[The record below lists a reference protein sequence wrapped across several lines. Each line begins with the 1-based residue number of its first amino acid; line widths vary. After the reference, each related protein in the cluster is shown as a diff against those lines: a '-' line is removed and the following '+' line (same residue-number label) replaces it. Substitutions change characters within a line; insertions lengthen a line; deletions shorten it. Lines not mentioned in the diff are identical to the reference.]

1 MKLEKSITTQD
12 RQNIARPNVDIFD
25 GDIIKILNEGEWIT
39 FKYKDKER
47 KRLVFLIQTKYMTEK
62 LLPLNQTTINILI
75 EAFGEETKDWINK
88 EVKVWIFKSKI
99 GDRFADVVY
108 LTPLDWG
115 FKGNQFVK
123 LNEKEQFESKNQQ
136 IIRKKT

>member
-123 LNEKEQFESKNQQ
+123 LNEKE
-136 IIRKKT
+136 